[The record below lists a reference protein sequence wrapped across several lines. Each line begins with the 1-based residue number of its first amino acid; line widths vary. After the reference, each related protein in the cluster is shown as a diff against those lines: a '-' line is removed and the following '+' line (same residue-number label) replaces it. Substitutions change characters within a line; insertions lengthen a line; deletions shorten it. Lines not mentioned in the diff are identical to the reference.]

1 MKRFHIVGVLIAALV
16 VGGCAKK
23 ESGPSA
29 GEDQRKESEAAA
41 IAAENAAP
49 VPPKEPAGP
58 PKNQATVDL
67 TLSGAVERKLE
78 GAIGT
83 CGATRKDGKLQGG
96 SYGVRSDDIELQ
108 VIALTD
114 DELASPAVVLNLKG
128 AERKS
133 FARRPGQGTV
143 TIDVKR
149 GVTVDVELKEVVGA
163 STVRVVGTVT
173 CGPGYR

>member
-1 MKRFHIVGVLIAALV
+1 MKCFKIVGVLIAALAV
-16 VGGCAKK
+16 AGCGKK
-23 ESGPSA
+23 ESAPSA
-29 GEDQRKESEAAA
+29 EEDQRKETEAAA

-49 VPPKEPAGP
+49 VPAKEAAGP
-58 PKNQATVDL
+58 PKNQGTVDL

-83 CGATRKDGKLQGG
+83 CGATRRDGKLQGG
-96 SYGVRSDDIELQ
+96 SYGVRSDDVELQ

-133 FARRPGQGTV
+133 FGRRPGQGTV
-143 TIDVKR
+143 TVDVER
-149 GVTVDVELKEVVGA
+149 GVTLDVELKEIVG
-163 STVRVVGTVT
+163 TGMVRVVGTVT
-173 CGPGYR
+173 CQPGYR